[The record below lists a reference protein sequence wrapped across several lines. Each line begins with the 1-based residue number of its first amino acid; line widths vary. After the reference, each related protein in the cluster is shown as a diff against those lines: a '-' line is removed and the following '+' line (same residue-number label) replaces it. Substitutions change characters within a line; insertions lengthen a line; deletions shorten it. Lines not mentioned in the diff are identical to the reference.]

1 MSLNPFP
8 VTDLRPEVEL
18 VHLLRI
24 RMHYRHKGCRKCR
37 ARNDRVFVGD
47 DISERDVT

>member
-18 VHLLRI
+18 VHLLRVSKYY
-24 RMHYRHKGCRKCR
+24 HHKSRRKLLHIE
-37 ARNDRVFVGD
+37 NDRVFIGKWL
-47 DISERDVT
+47 R